1 MKAEFFRSR
10 EAFEQSASGYRPLP
24 FRFMRWSGDQVLLS
38 NDAGEW
44 TFVSAGE
51 FQRFTEGQ
59 LPRSTDAYA
68 DLKAK
73 HLLADSPSALPLQ
86 LLATKY
92 RSKKA
97 FLDGFT
103 RLHIFVVTL
112 RCDHTCAYCQ
122 VSRVTEDR
130 TRYDMTPETARKA
143 VDFLFRSPAPEL
155 KVEFQGGESLLNFDA
170 IRFVVDDVQ
179 KRNVN
184 ERRQIDFVI
193 ATNLSQLTDEML
205 DLCAEHSIHLS
216 TSLDGPAHL
225 HNVNRPRP
233 GRDSYERVIAN
244 IERARRRLGHDHVS
258 ALMTTTE
265 QSLRYPNEIVDE
277 YVAHRF
283 QSIFLRPISPYG
295 FAVRTKQAFRY
306 QTDAFLDFYKA
317 GLNRVIELNRDGTP
331 FVEVFAQILLRKMLT
346 PFPTG
351 YVDLQ
356 SPAGAGIGA
365 VVYNYDGDVYASDEG
380 RMLAE
385 MQDSSFRLGNL
396 HTDSYESVMAGERLR
411 AIIEYSCVETMPGCS
426 ECAFVPFCGADPVLN
441 WATQGDLVG
450 HRPTSAFC
458 RRNMGIIRHLF
469 ELLRGDDDFVRQLLT
484 SWAVH

>member
-10 EAFEQSASGYRPLP
+10 EAFERAGSYRPLP
-24 FRFMRWSGDQVLLS
+24 FRFMRWAADQVLLS
-38 NDAGEW
+38 NDAGDW
-44 TFVSAGE
+44 TFLTASE

-59 LPRSTDAYA
+59 LSRSSAAYA

-73 HLLADSPSALPLQ
+73 HLLTDSPSVLPIQ

-92 RSKKA
+92 RTKKS

-130 TRYDMTPETARKA
+130 TRYDMTPETAKRA

-155 KVEFQGGESLLNFDA
+155 KVEFQGGESLLNFDGVRL
-170 IRFVVDDVQ
+170 IVEEVER
-179 KRNVN
+179 RNVK
-184 ERRQIDFVI
+184 EQRQIDFVI
-193 ATNLSQLTDEML
+193 ATNLSQLTEEVL
-205 DLCAEHSIHLS
+205 DFCAGHSIHLS

-225 HNVNRPRP
+225 HNANRPRP
-233 GRDSYERVIAN
+233 GRDSYERVVAS
-244 IERARRRLGHDHVS
+244 IERARMRLGHERVS

-265 QSLRYPNEIVDE
+265 QSLRYPVEIVDE
-277 YVAHRF
+277 YVALNF
-283 QSIFLRPISPYG
+283 NSIFLRAISPYG

-317 GLNRVIELNRDGTP
+317 GLDRVIEWNRMGTA

-385 MQDSSFRLGNL
+385 MQDTSFRLGNL
-396 HTDSYESVMAGERLR
+396 HTDSYESVMGGERLR
-411 AIIEYSCVETMPGCS
+411 AIVEQTCGETMPGCS
-426 ECAFVPFCGADPVLN
+426 ECAFLPFCGSDPVFH
-441 WATQGDLVG
+441 WATQGDVVG

-469 ELLRGDDDFVRQLLT
+469 ELLRGEDDFIRHLLT